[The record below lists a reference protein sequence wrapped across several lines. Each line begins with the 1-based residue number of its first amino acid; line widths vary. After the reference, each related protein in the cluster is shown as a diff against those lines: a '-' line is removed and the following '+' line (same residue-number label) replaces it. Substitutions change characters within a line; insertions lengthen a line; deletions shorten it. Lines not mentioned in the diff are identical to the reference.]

1 MSNTTHKLTAQMV
14 SAYPNAMV
22 IETETGDMYDVLCV
36 HGKFNSIN
44 VQLSNSEG
52 ISDVFSFV
60 QTSHFQLVLTS
71 PDKITD
77 AQALEIS
84 KWNLNGSESEPT
96 PTAEHGRWS
105 IEAILKGRYS
115 LGLIQS
121 FTDVCRRNNIDVG
134 YCEGYCNIP
143 SLIAAGL
150 AVENNII
157 NE

>member
-1 MSNTTHKLTAQMV
+1 MSTTHKLTAQMV
-14 SAYPNAMV
+14 AAYPNAMV

-77 AQALEIS
+77 VQALVMAKGYCKLDKSHTVKAGRKLLESLI
-84 KWNLNGSESEPT
+84 NLNEDWAASSAVEL
-96 PTAEHGRWS
+96 ADICR
-105 IEAILKGRYS
+105 S
-115 LGLIQS
+115 L
-121 FTDVCRRNNIDVG
+121 NIDMG
-134 YCEGYCNIP
+134 YRNIP
-143 SLIAAGL
+143 SLIAVGL
-150 AVENNII
+150 AVEAKEVG